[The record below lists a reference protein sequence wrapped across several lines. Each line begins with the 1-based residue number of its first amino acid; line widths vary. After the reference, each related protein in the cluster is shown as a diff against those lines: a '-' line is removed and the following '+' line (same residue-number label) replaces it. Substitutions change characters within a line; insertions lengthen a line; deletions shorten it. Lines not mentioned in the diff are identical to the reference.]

1 MNEEKGSSKIQS
13 KNLQSFLE
21 ISPAVQK
28 EVLLSHKLQDLV
40 LVKPRSSSS
49 ASKIPVYKHIPSD
62 PARFCVSIEQL
73 NWGEGGGKSKT
84 KLKTLLHLHPDMK
97 DSISI
102 HCSF

>member
-1 MNEEKGSSKIQS
+1 M
-13 KNLQSFLE
+13 
-21 ISPAVQK
+21 QK

-40 LVKPRSSSS
+40 LVKPRSSAS

-62 PARFCVSIEQL
+62 PALFCVSIEQL

-102 HCSF
+102 HFEVYESILSGQC